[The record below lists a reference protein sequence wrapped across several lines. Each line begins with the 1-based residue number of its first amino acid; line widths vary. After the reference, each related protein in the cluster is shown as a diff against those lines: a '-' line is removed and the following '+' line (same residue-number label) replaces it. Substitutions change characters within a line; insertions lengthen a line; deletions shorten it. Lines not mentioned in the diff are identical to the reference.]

1 MDKNSL
7 VGFVLIFLLL
17 IGYSWYKAPTQA
29 EIQEQQR
36 LRDSVAQAKIIADS
50 LALLPEQPATNPIN
64 STQQQLPDSVRT
76 QQLSGKYGVFAPAAS
91 GTEQELKIEND
102 VMIVTFTNKG
112 GRIKNVEMKEHKK
125 LIKNEDGTRTK
136 VPLQLLEDTKNKFEY
151 ILPVNSASTKE
162 VFTGDLFFQPE
173 VSGKTVT
180 FRANTSTGGSF
191 EQVYTI
197 NDSYLMD
204 YDVRLNNLG
213 SAISRS
219 EKSLKLNWIN
229 YLDKLEKEDRYEASY
244 SSVYYKK
251 AGKDP
256 SYCSCRS
263 EDEENLETP
272 VKWVSHA
279 QQFFNTSL
287 ISKDKFA
294 SAKVATTAMFDA
306 KEPDLKML
314 SANIKIPLTNP
325 DNQTIAMQL
334 FSGPNDYSML
344 RSYDIDLEDIIPFG
358 WSIFGWVN
366 RHVIRPMF
374 NFLAGFIPNYGI
386 VILILTIILK
396 TLLFPLQYKMLY
408 SQVKMRVLKPELA
421 KLKERIGDDSQK
433 LQMEQMKLYRETG
446 ASPFSG
452 CLPVFLQ
459 MPVWIALYR
468 FFPAAVDFRQK
479 GFLWADDLSSY
490 DEIINFGFSIWPLG
504 SHLSLFTI
512 LWIIATL
519 AYTYYNSKDMDFS
532 AQPMMKYIQY
542 FMPLMFIF
550 IFNSY
555 ASGLTCYLF
564 FSSLINISQII
575 ITKNFIINHDKVR
588 EEIAQHRKKP
598 KKAGFAEKLEK
609 AMKQQQAQQERNAK
623 KEEARKKR
631 K

>member
-1 MDKNSL
+1 MDKNSIT
-7 VGFVLIFLLL
+7 GFILIFLII
-17 IGYSWYKAPTQA
+17 IGYSWYTAPTEAQ
-29 EIQEQQR
+29 IQEHKRQQ
-36 LRDSVAQAKIIADS
+36 DSIANAKIMADS
-50 LALLPEQPATNPIN
+50 IANLPEQPIIENKPQEI
-64 STQQQLPDSVRT
+64 PDSVRS
-76 QQLSGKYGVFAPAAS
+76 QQLSGKFGVFAPAAQ
-91 GTEQELKIEND
+91 GAEKEIKIEND

-112 GRIKNVEMKEHKK
+112 GRIKNVEMKDHKK
-125 LIKNEDGTRTK
+125 LIKHEDGTRTK
-136 VPLQLLEDTKNKFEY
+136 VPLQLLEDHKNKFDY

-162 VFTGDLFFQPE
+162 VFTGDLFFEPQ

-180 FRANTSTGGSF
+180 FKANTSTGGSF

-197 NDSYLMD
+197 HDSYLMD
-204 YDVRLNNLG
+204 YNVRLNNLG

-219 EKSLKLNWIN
+219 ESVLKLNWVN

-244 SSVYYKK
+244 SSIYYKED
-251 AGKDP
+251 GKDP

-263 EDEENLETP
+263 EDDATLEKP
-272 VKWVSHA
+272 VKWVSSA

-287 ISKDKFA
+287 IAKDNFK
-294 SAKVATTAMFDA
+294 SAKVATTEMFDT
-306 KEPDLKML
+306 KNPDLKKL
-314 SANIKIPLTNP
+314 TANIQIPLTNP
-325 DNQTIAMQL
+325 DNQTVAMQL
-334 FSGPNDYSML
+334 FSGPNDYALL
-344 RSYDIDLEDIIPFG
+344 RSYNIDLEDIIPFG

-396 TLLFPLQYKMLY
+396 TILYPLQYKMLY

-421 KLKERIGDDSQK
+421 KLKEKIGDDAQK

-452 CLPVFLQ
+452 CFPVFLQ

-512 LWIIATL
+512 LWIIATI

-588 EEIAQHRKKP
+588 AEIAEHRKKP
-598 KKAGFAEKLEK
+598 KKAGFAQKLEK
-609 AMKQQQAQQERNAK
+609 AMKQQQAQQERLSK
-623 KEEARKKR
+623 QRDGRKKR

>member
-1 MDKNSL
+1 MDKNNIF
-7 VGFVLIFLLL
+7 GFILIFLIL
-17 IGYSWYKAPTQA
+17 IGYSWFKAPTEA
-29 EIQEQQR
+29 EIQEHQR
-36 LRDSVAQAKIIADS
+36 LQDSVAHAAFIIDS
-50 LALLPEQPATNPIN
+50 LAQLPEQPTIVDQAPQVI
-64 STQQQLPDSVRT
+64 PDSVLT
-76 QQLSGKYGVFAPAAS
+76 EQLSGQFGVFAPAAK
-91 GTEQELKIEND
+91 GTEKELKIEND

-112 GRIKNVEMKEHKK
+112 GRIKNVEMKDHKK
-125 LIKNEDGTRTK
+125 LIIHEDGTRTK

-151 ILPVNSASTKE
+151 ILPINSASTKE
-162 VFTGDLFFQPE
+162 VFTGDLYFQPQI
-173 VSGKTVT
+173 SGKTVT
-180 FRANTSTGGSF
+180 FKAITSTGGSF
-191 EQVYTI
+191 EQIYTI
-197 NDSYLMD
+197 NDGYLMD
-204 YDVRLNNLG
+204 YNIRLNNLG

-219 EKSLKLNWIN
+219 ESSIRLNWVN

-244 SSVYYKK
+244 SSIYFKEV
-251 AGKDP
+251 GDDP
-256 SYCSCRS
+256 SYCSCRG

-287 ISKDKFA
+287 IATEPFK
-294 SAKVATTAMFDA
+294 SAKVATTDMFDP
-306 KEPDLKML
+306 KDPDLKRL
-314 SANIKIPLTNP
+314 TADIQIPLTNP
-325 DNQTIAMQL
+325 DNQTVAMQL
-334 FSGPNDYSML
+334 FSGPNHYNIL
-344 RSYDIDLEDIIPFG
+344 KSYNIDLEDIIPFG

-374 NFLAGFIPNYGI
+374 EFLAKYIGNYGI

-396 TLLFPLQYKMLY
+396 TVLYPLQYKMLY

-421 KLKERIGDDSQK
+421 KLKERIGDDAQK

-490 DEIINFGFSIWPLG
+490 DEIINFGVSIWPLG

-519 AYTYYNSKDMDFS
+519 AYTYYNSKDMDFT

-575 ITKNFIINHDKVR
+575 ITKNFIIDHDKVR
-588 EEIAQHRKKP
+588 AEIAEHRKKP
-598 KKAGFAEKLEK
+598 KKAGFAQKLEK
-609 AMKQQQAQQERNAK
+609 AMKDQQAQQARNAK
-623 KEEARKKR
+623 KAGKKS